1 MQFQSTTI
9 QLTKKSIVSF
19 FKKRRGMSYRAK
31 EIFRDKNFDFNL

>member
-9 QLTKKSIVSF
+9 QLTKKSIASF
-19 FKKRRGMSYRAK
+19 FKKRRGMSYRTK